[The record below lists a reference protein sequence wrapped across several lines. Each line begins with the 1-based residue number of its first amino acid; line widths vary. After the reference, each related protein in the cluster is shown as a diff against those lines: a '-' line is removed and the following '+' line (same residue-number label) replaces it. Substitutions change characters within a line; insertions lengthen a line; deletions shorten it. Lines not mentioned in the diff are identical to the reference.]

1 LVSLATGIPI
11 RKDVAMTGELTLR
24 GRVLPVGGLKEKL
37 LAAMRAGMHT
47 AIVPAGN
54 LAELSEIP
62 AFLRQR
68 IKLRPIHT
76 MAEALAIALARP
88 LPQVK
93 WHGTGVDPAARRGHA
108 VKVISQHRNGGA
120 A

>member
-1 LVSLATGIPI
+1 
-11 RKDVAMTGELTLR
+11 MTGELTLR

-37 LAAMRAGMHT
+37 LAAARAGMRV

-62 AFLRQR
+62 DYLRQR
-68 IKLRPIHT
+68 IKIEPVQSVT
-76 MAEALAIALARP
+76 QALAIALTRP
-88 LPQVK
+88 LPQSKSHPV
-93 WHGTGVDPAARRGHA
+93 GPAAGARRTTGKA
-108 VKVISQHRNGGA
+108 LARRSGGA

>member
-1 LVSLATGIPI
+1 VSLATGIPI
-11 RKDVAMTGELTLR
+11 RRDVTMTGELTLR

-37 LAAMRAGMHT
+37 LAAVRAGMHV

-62 AFLRQR
+62 GHLRQR
-68 IKLRPIHT
+68 IRVEPVHT
-76 MAEALAIALARP
+76 MTEVLGIALARP
-88 LPQVK
+88 LPPTR
-93 WHGTGVDPAARRGHA
+93 WHGVSQGVGAKRPHA
-108 VKVISQHRNGGA
+108 KVVTHHRNGGA